1 MRKFKVPIAET
12 SYWNIIIETP
22 KKPTEEEIKE
32 LLLEVDLEKGELENY
47 EVQPYN
53 VDMIEEVKK

>member
-1 MRKFKVPIAET
+1 IAET
-12 SYWNIIIETP
+12 KYWNVILESP